1 MLSSLKRCSHTRE
14 RADSSPESVAI
25 RIAGG
30 IRHVVSINRHYIFK
44 DTNQRGAL
52 LSGKFTASA
61 LPSPRGLPALSL
73 VKIAR
78 AFHFCAL
85 SARKSPS
92 TLAEL
97 ALAEQPIPR
106 PDWSRKAAFQF
117 VFVRECSQRVTSMR
131 RVLFGLLTFG
141 ACATNAA
148 ALAEEL
154 SAMDDFATSPLRKT
168 LDPQV
173 EIFPLAL
180 EDRRTRSAR
189 ERRDRRR
196 AGGFDDIRAHRP
208 SRGARSTYKPRARR
222 RNSRQRILS
231 ARHSGQATN
240 NVVGR
245 KPNLNALL
253 GYQTIVD
260 AIKFQGWFGAAG
272 ASPNLEAGSGKQ
284 APWRRRWPWNHMGTG
299 RRAEPPNN
307 VFCKRLLFRRIS
319 EISRRD
325 KAGLRHIGR
334 FFVRGFRGGKG
345 LHRSLRGFNRPLA
358 R

>member
-1 MLSSLKRCSHTRE
+1 
-14 RADSSPESVAI
+14 
-25 RIAGG
+25 
-30 IRHVVSINRHYIFK
+30 
-44 DTNQRGAL
+44 
-52 LSGKFTASA
+52 
-61 LPSPRGLPALSL
+61 
-73 VKIAR
+73 
-78 AFHFCAL
+78 
-85 SARKSPS
+85 
-92 TLAEL
+92 
-97 ALAEQPIPR
+97 
-106 PDWSRKAAFQF
+106 
-117 VFVRECSQRVTSMR
+117 MR

-180 EDRRTRSAR
+180 EDRRIRSAR
-189 ERRDRRR
+189 ERRDPPTRRWIR
-196 AGGFDDIRAHRP
+196 RYSSASAFARGPIDPQAARPTAEFATHGFYRP
-208 SRGARSTYKPRARR
+208 AILGKRR
-222 RNSRQRILS
+222 M
-231 ARHSGQATN
+231 

-245 KPNLNALL
+245 KPNLNTLL

-284 APWRRRWPWNHMGTG
+284 ALWRRRWPWNHMGTG

-325 KAGLRHIGR
+325 KAGLRRIGQ
-334 FFVRGFRGGKG
+334 FFVRGFRGGKA